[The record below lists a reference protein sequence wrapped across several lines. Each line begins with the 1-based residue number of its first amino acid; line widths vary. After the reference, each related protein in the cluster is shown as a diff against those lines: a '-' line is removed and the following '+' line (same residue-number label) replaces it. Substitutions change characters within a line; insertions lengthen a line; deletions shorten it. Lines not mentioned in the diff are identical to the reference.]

1 MSDRLSLKRLA
12 AMLEA
17 LKTSLN
23 LSNTT
28 MKSVT
33 LESASLGSI
42 ASLSFSNPTALSG
55 ALASTDS
62 YLGLSSAGALV
73 VTSSGGSVVG
83 DISASGDIY
92 GSNLYINA
100 VGQNV
105 VQVSNTGDTL
115 SKWEWHRNGTRKWV
129 IYNDGRTSP
138 SIYTDALVFKHGTA
152 SDADATHINMAL
164 SPNDQDV
171 KFYGHI
177 TASGDIILDDG
188 GSLKEAGGTA
198 ALTFDGSGHVTK
210 IGQDSPS
217 SNDVLTWDGSK
228 AVWQTVSTAAK
239 FILTLVGWGNCYE
252 QDEYYARDPYDTRND
267 TWDYKIAD
275 LSAASYVTPG
285 RSANFTATSACKVTK
300 LRGWVHASHAESVEI
315 NIWKTTPSDA
325 SNANVEYTQIGST
338 SSPSAT
344 TANRIYS
351 LSTTYSS
358 GNTLSAGDVLLLTI
372 RKTSGGDTND
382 AIYFNISLEIEY
394 T

>member
-1 MSDRLSLKRLA
+1 
-12 AMLEA
+12 MLEA

-28 MKSVT
+28 MKGVT
-33 LESASLGSI
+33 LENAVLSGSTVGVDNTMGDGFVLEDGDGTEVTI
-42 ASLSFSNPTALSG
+42 TENKEVKFIEGTGIDINWTNALTGSDSNPYDLTFTVDLEG
-55 ALASTDS
+55 TELKST
-62 YLGLSSAGALV
+62 GEG
-73 VTSSGGSVVG
+73 GGSKFLREDG
-83 DISASGDIY
+83 D
-92 GSNLYINA
+92 
-100 VGQNV
+100 
-105 VQVSNTGDTL
+105 
-115 SKWEWHRNGTRKWV
+115 GTC
-129 IYNDGRTSP
+129 S
-138 SIYTDALVFKHGTA
+138 
-152 SDADATHINMAL
+152 
-164 SPNDQDV
+164 
-171 KFYGHI
+171 
-177 TASGDIILDDG
+177 
-188 GSLKEAGGTA
+188 
-198 ALTFDGSGHVTK
+198 
-210 IGQDSPS
+210 
-217 SNDVLTWDGSK
+217 
-228 AVWQTVSTAAK
+228 WQTVSTAAK

-252 QDEYYARDPYDTRND
+252 EDEYYARDPYDTRND